1 MATGGSDHSQ
11 PGHGVCDDGSI
22 RCETSSPPLPRSTLR
37 TDRTGA
43 RIAVADEDVTFR
55 FKDHKPGSNFKDPAP
70 PADGSE
76 FMETSSREHQC
87 NDDTADEEEF
97 VTRPAVHGTSADGQL
112 TQHSTLSTSQ
122 SEQVGSAMGRIY
134 VPRNSGSQRDE
145 PERHVTVPFY
155 LFVAL
160 LSFLTN

>member
-1 MATGGSDHSQ
+1 LQ
-11 PGHGVCDDGSI
+11 PGHGGCDDGSI
-22 RCETSSPPLPRSTLR
+22 RCDTSSPPLPRTTLR

-43 RIAVADEDVTFR
+43 RIAVADEDVSFR
-55 FKDHKPGSNFKDPAP
+55 FKEHKLGSKFKDPMP

-76 FMETSSREHQC
+76 LMETSSKEYQC